1 MKQIVSTGLCALA
14 LAGVGWAQLTLAR
27 KHTAKIVLEDGTPLT
42 GTPEVIPTLNREG
55 LGACFSPGYG
65 GGSDVAGNGRLEV
78 FGNGTVEYVVRGQ
91 SNPGC
96 VYSACLDGEAGD
108 SCPVR
113 IRLAGY
119 RTTEATLRQDAVIVL
134 KRVGDNEGTS
144 VSITAV
150 NAPKE
155 AKKAYDTGV
164 AAMSHKK
171 WDAAQKDFERAVAD
185 YPQYAQAWSDLG
197 EALMQDLKPQ
207 EARAAC
213 EHALEADPKYLKPYV
228 QLARLALSEGRIE
241 DAGRITTRALALN
254 PVEFP
259 GLYYYDAVVDL
270 RLKRLDDAEKS
281 ARRAVDLDSNHE
293 VPLAESLLGTL
304 LAAKGDR
311 SGAIEHYKKYLQVS
325 PNATDADL
333 VKRRIAELEAAAP
346 K

>member
-1 MKQIVSTGLCALA
+1 MLA
-14 LAGVGWAQLTLAR
+14 LAGACWGQLAQ
-27 KHTAKIVLEDGTPLT
+27 KHTARIALEDGTPLT
-42 GTPEVIPTLNREG
+42 GTPEVIPGLNRQG
-55 LGACFSPGYG
+55 VPACFTPRTDSGADV
-65 GGSDVAGNGRLEV
+65 SDNRHLEV
-78 FGNGTVEYVVRGQ
+78 FGNGTVQYVVRGTATL
-91 SNPGC
+91 GC
-96 VYSACLDGEAGD
+96 MGSACLDGRAGD
-108 SCPVR
+108 SCQVR

-119 RTTEATLRQDAVIVL
+119 RTIEATLRQDAVIVL
-134 KRVGDNEGTS
+134 RRVGDNEGTS
-144 VSITAV
+144 VSITAL

-155 AKKAYDTGV
+155 ARKAYESGV
-164 AAMSHKK
+164 AALSHQK
-171 WDAAQKDFERAVAD
+171 WAEAQKNFERAVAG
-185 YPQYAQAWSDLG
+185 YPQYAPAWSDLG

-213 EHALEADPKYLKPYV
+213 EHALEVDPKYLKPYQ

-270 RLKRLDDAEKS
+270 RLKKLGDAEKS
-281 ARRAVDLDSNHE
+281 ARRAIDLDSNHE

-311 SGAIEHYKKYLQVS
+311 AGAIEHYRKYLQVS
-325 PNATDADL
+325 PDATDADT
-333 VKRRIAELEAAAP
+333 VKRRIAELEAAP

>member
-1 MKQIVSTGLCALA
+1 MRTGVWVLA
-14 LAGVGWAQLTLAR
+14 LAGGCWGQLAR
-27 KHTAKIVLEDGTPLT
+27 KHTAKIVLEDGTPLP
-42 GTPEVIPTLNREG
+42 GTPEVVPTLNREG

-65 GGSDVAGNGRLEV
+65 TGSDVAGNGRLEV
-78 FGNGTVEYVVRGQ
+78 FGNGTVEYVVRGT

-96 VYSACLDGEAGD
+96 IGSACLDGQAGD

-119 RTTEATLRQDAVIVL
+119 RMIEATLHQGGVIVL

-144 VSITAV
+144 VSITTL

-155 AKKAYDTGV
+155 ARKAYESGV
-164 AAMSHKK
+164 ADLSRKK
-171 WDAAQKDFERAVAD
+171 FEAAQKDFERAVAA

-270 RLKRLDDAEKS
+270 RLKKLDDAEKS
-281 ARRAVDLDSNHE
+281 VRRAVDLDSNHE

-311 SGAIEHYKKYLQVS
+311 SGAIEHYRKYLQVS
-325 PNATDADL
+325 PDATDAGT
-333 VKRRIAELEAAAP
+333 VKQRIAQLEAAAP

>member
-1 MKQIVSTGLCALA
+1 MRRKSSDWQGNSNGKLRQRNEPLYCGLWGLPRMKRIVSTGLSVLA
-14 LAGVGWAQLTLAR
+14 LAGAGWAQLTLAR

-155 AKKAYDTGV
+155 AKKAYDSGV
-164 AAMSHKK
+164 AALSHKK
-171 WDAAQKDFERAVAD
+171 FDAAQKDFKRCRGLPAIRAGVERSGRGVDARPEAPGGTRRLRARARSGPKVPQAVRPTRQAGPERRAHRGRGP
-185 YPQYAQAWSDLG
+185 YHHPGAGAEPGRVSRPLLLRRRRRSPAQA
-197 EALMQDLKPQ
+197 
-207 EARAAC
+207 
-213 EHALEADPKYLKPYV
+213 
-228 QLARLALSEGRIE
+228 
-241 DAGRITTRALALN
+241 AGRRREECPQSRRTR
-254 PVEFP
+254 F
-259 GLYYYDAVVDL
+259 
-270 RLKRLDDAEKS
+270 
-281 ARRAVDLDSNHE
+281 
-293 VPLAESLLGTL
+293 ES
-304 LAAKGDR
+304 
-311 SGAIEHYKKYLQVS
+311 
-325 PNATDADL
+325 
-333 VKRRIAELEAAAP
+333 
-346 K
+346 

>member
-1 MKQIVSTGLCALA
+1 MKRTLRTGLSVLA
-14 LAGVGWAQLTLAR
+14 LASAGWAQLAQQ
-27 KHTAKIVLEDGTPLT
+27 HTARIALEDGTPLT
-42 GTPEVIPTLNREG
+42 GTPEVIPMLNRQG
-55 LGACFSPGYG
+55 VYACFTPTTDSGADP
-65 GGSDVAGNGRLEV
+65 SGRLQV
-78 FGNGTVEYVVRGQ
+78 FGNGTVEYVVRGTA
-91 SNPGC
+91 SFCHGTD
-96 VYSACLDGEAGD
+96 CLDGQATD

-144 VSITAV
+144 VSITAL

-155 AKKAYDTGV
+155 AKKAYESGV
-164 AAMSHKK
+164 AAMSHQK
-171 WDAAQKDFERAVAD
+171 WQVAQKDFERAVAD
-185 YPQYAQAWSDLG
+185 YPQYAPAWSDLG
-197 EALMQDLKPQ
+197 EVFMQDLKPQ

-213 EHALEADPKYLKPYV
+213 EHALEADPKYLKPYQ

-241 DAGRITTRALALN
+241 DAGRITTKALALN

-270 RLKRLDDAEKS
+270 RLKRLGDAEKS

-311 SGAIEHYKKYLQVS
+311 AGAIEHYRKYLQVS
-325 PNATDADL
+325 PNATDADA
-333 VKRRIAELEAAAP
+333 VKRRIAELEAAAG

>member
-1 MKQIVSTGLCALA
+1 MLA
-14 LAGVGWAQLTLAR
+14 LAGACWAQLNQQ
-27 KHTAKIVLEDGTPLT
+27 HTAKIVLEDGTPFTTMPEIIPAINRQGLT
-42 GTPEVIPTLNREG
+42 
-55 LGACFSPGYG
+55 ACVLDTFG
-65 GGSDVAGNGRLEV
+65 GGTVQYIVRNQANA
-78 FGNGTVEYVVRGQ
+78 FCKGTD
-91 SNPGC
+91 
-96 VYSACLDGEAGD
+96 CLDGQAGD

-119 RTTEATLRQDAVIVL
+119 RTAEVTLHQGAVIVL
-134 KRVGDNEGTS
+134 KRVGDNEGST
-144 VSITAV
+144 VSITTV

-155 AKKAYDTGV
+155 AKKAYESGV
-164 AAMSHKK
+164 ADLSRKK
-171 WDAAQKDFERAVAD
+171 WEAAQKDFERAVAV

-259 GLYYYDAVVDL
+259 GLYYYDAVVAL
-270 RLKRLDDAEKS
+270 RRKRLDDAEKS
-281 ARRAVDLDSNHE
+281 ARRAIDLDSNHE

-311 SGAIEHYKKYLQVS
+311 AGAIEHYRKYLQVS
-325 PNATDADL
+325 PNATDADT
-333 VKRRIAELEAAAP
+333 VKRRIAELEAAAS

>member
-1 MKQIVSTGLCALA
+1 MKWTVRMGLSMLVLA
-14 LAGVGWAQLTLAR
+14 AACWGQLAQ
-27 KHTAKIVLEDGTPLT
+27 KHTARISLEDGTPLT
-42 GTPEVIPTLNREG
+42 GTPEVIPVLNRQG
-55 LGACFSPGYG
+55 VGACFSPGYG
-65 GGSDVAGNGRLEV
+65 SGSDVVGNGRLEV

-91 SNPGC
+91 ATLGC
-96 VYSACLDGEAGD
+96 MGSACLDGQAGD
-108 SCPVR
+108 SCQVR

-134 KRVGDNEGTS
+134 KRMGDNEGTS
-144 VSITAV
+144 VSITAL

-155 AKKAYDTGV
+155 AKKAYESGV
-164 AAMSHKK
+164 AAMSHLK
-171 WDAAQKDFERAVAD
+171 WAEAQKDFERAVAD
-185 YPQYAQAWSDLG
+185 YPQYAPAWSDLG
-197 EALMQDLKPQ
+197 EVLTQDLKPQ

-213 EHALEADPKYLKPYV
+213 EHALEVDPKYLKPYQ

-270 RLKRLDDAEKS
+270 RLKRLGDAEKS

-311 SGAIEHYKKYLQVS
+311 AGAIEHYRKYLLVS
-325 PNATDADL
+325 PTATDADT

>member
-1 MKQIVSTGLCALA
+1 VLA
-14 LAGVGWAQLTLAR
+14 LAGACWAQLAQ
-27 KHTAKIVLEDGTPLT
+27 KHTAKIALEDGTPLT
-42 GTPEVIPTLNREG
+42 GTPEVIPMLNRQG
-55 LGACFSPGYG
+55 VYTCFTPTTDSGADPS
-65 GGSDVAGNGRLEV
+65 GRLQV
-78 FGNGTVEYVVRGQ
+78 FGNGTVEYVVRGTAT
-91 SNPGC
+91 PFC
-96 VYSACLDGEAGD
+96 PASACLDGQATD

-119 RTTEATLRQDAVIVL
+119 RTTDATLRQDAVIVL

-144 VSITAV
+144 VSITAL

-155 AKKAYDTGV
+155 AKKAYESGV

-185 YPQYAQAWSDLG
+185 YPQYAPAWSDLG

-213 EHALEADPKYLKPYV
+213 EHALDADPKYLKPYQ

-241 DAGRITTRALALN
+241 DAGRITTKALALN

-311 SGAIEHYKKYLQVS
+311 SGAIEHYRKYLLVS
-325 PNATDADL
+325 PNATDADT
-333 VKRRIAELEAAAP
+333 VKRRIAELEAAAS

>member
-1 MKQIVSTGLCALA
+1 MRAGVWVLA
-14 LAGVGWAQLTLAR
+14 LAGGCWAQLAQ
-27 KHTAKIVLEDGTPLT
+27 KHTARIVLEDGTPLT
-42 GTPEVIPTLNREG
+42 GTPEVIPVLNRQG

-65 GGSDVAGNGRLEV
+65 SGSDVAGNGRLEV
-78 FGNGTVEYVVRGQ
+78 FGNGTVQYIVRGTA
-91 SNPGC
+91 SPGC
-96 VYSACLDGEAGD
+96 IGSACLDGRAGD
-108 SCPVR
+108 SCQVR

-119 RTTEATLRQDAVIVL
+119 RTMEATLRQDAVIAL

-144 VSITAV
+144 VSITTL

-155 AKKAYDTGV
+155 ARKAYESGV
-164 AAMSHKK
+164 AALSRKK
-171 WDAAQKDFERAVAD
+171 FEAAQKDFERAVAA
-185 YPQYAQAWSDLG
+185 YPPYAQAWSDLG

-270 RLKRLDDAEKS
+270 RLKKLDDAEKS
-281 ARRAVDLDSNHE
+281 VRRAVDLDSNHE

-311 SGAIEHYKKYLQVS
+311 TGAIEHYRKYLLIS
-325 PNATDADL
+325 PDATDAGT

>member
-1 MKQIVSTGLCALA
+1 MKHAVRTGLSVLA
-14 LAGVGWAQLTLAR
+14 LAGACWAQLAQ
-27 KHTAKIVLEDGTPLT
+27 KHTARIALEDGTPLT
-42 GTPEVIPTLNREG
+42 GTPEVIPLLNRQNVP
-55 LGACFSPGYG
+55 ACFTPRTDSP
-65 GGSDVAGNGRLEV
+65 DVGATNGRLEV
-78 FGNGTVEYVVRGQ
+78 FGNGTVQYVVRGTAD
-91 SNPGC
+91 PFCMGT
-96 VYSACLDGEAGD
+96 ACLDGRAGD

-119 RTTEATLRQDAVIVL
+119 RTTDATLRQDAVIVL
-134 KRVGDNEGTS
+134 KRIGDNEGTS
-144 VSITAV
+144 VSITTL

-155 AKKAYDTGV
+155 ARKAYESGV
-164 AAMSHKK
+164 AAMSHQK
-171 WDAAQKDFERAVAD
+171 WEAAQKGFERAVAV

-197 EALMQDLKPQ
+197 ESLAQDLKPQ

-241 DAGRITTRALALN
+241 DAGRITTRALAMN

-311 SGAIEHYKKYLQVS
+311 SGAIEHYRKYLAVS
-325 PNATDADL
+325 PDATDAPT
-333 VKRRIAELEAAAP
+333 VKRRIAELEAAP
-346 K
+346 QK